1 MDDDVAAADG
11 GGLAWILERK
21 LCFLSARFPR
31 FVALKYIFFFILF
44 LTFFIIHLLLSNHKH
59 LNK

>member
-31 FVALKYIFFFILF
+31 FVALKYIFFFY
-44 LTFFIIHLLLSNHKH
+44 FFYYSPPIQPQTSK
-59 LNK
+59 

>member
-31 FVALKYIFFFILF
+31 FVALKYIFFFYYF
-44 LTFFIIHLLLSNHKH
+44 LLLLLFTSYPTTNI
-59 LNK
+59 